1 MTNKWEKMET
11 VADFMFL
18 GSRITADTDCGHE
31 IRRHL
36 LLGIKA
42 VTHLG
47 SM

>member
-31 IRRHL
+31 IKRHL
-36 LLGIKA
+36 LLEEK
-42 VTHLG
+42 L
-47 SM
+47 